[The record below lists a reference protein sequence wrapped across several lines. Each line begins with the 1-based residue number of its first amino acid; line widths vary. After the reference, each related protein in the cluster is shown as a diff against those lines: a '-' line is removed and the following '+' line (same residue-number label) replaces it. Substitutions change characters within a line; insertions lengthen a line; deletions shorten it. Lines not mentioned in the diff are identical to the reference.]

1 MKDNIIDRY
10 QHKMLYQNILNVG
23 NGIRKLLTYL
33 NYCMLIAC
41 SSYPIT
47 VDGNISHDE
56 PTE

>member
-1 MKDNIIDRY
+1 MKKCDRY
-10 QHKMLYQNILNVG
+10 QHNILYQNILNVG